1 MARTQ
6 SAAAKA
12 KAKTKR
18 PTAKSKD
25 QVASFTVSGDEQLIA
40 QVRKGMEELFRKL
53 DLPRPDSLGG
63 DIGRWEQSGGW
74 YLDNTGGGWSQ
85 SGGWVLDLKGK
96 KDKFNSRPTELV
108 LQDVQKVL
116 EKVKAID
123 KVLER

>member
-1 MARTQ
+1 MARAQTQ
-6 SAAAKA
+6 GT
-12 KAKTKR
+12 KAKTQARR
-18 PTAKSKD
+18 PSAKSKD
-25 QVASFTVSGDEQLIA
+25 QVASFTVSGDAQLIA

-96 KDKFNSRPTELV
+96 KDKGSSRPPEAV
-108 LQDVQKVL
+108 MQDVQKVL